1 MSEGR
6 LQNAQKVLSGIAKEQ
21 GIKDFF
27 SGSEHWGNYVT
38 KHPEEN
44 RGEAVERPAP
54 IVGYM
59 PPHLRGNTS
68 PEFSPLGR
76 SQAPSPPKSNSYKRR
91 HRLGQYRPISPSRR
105 MGHRPSRS
113 PPRYSRRRNPSP
125 PRRMGRSPSRSPPRY
140 SRRMG
145 RSPSRSSSR
154 SPPRYSRR
162 LGRSPSPPRGRRY
175 GSRSPPRRG
184 Y

>member
-6 LQNAQKVLSGIAKEQ
+6 LQQAQNALSGIAKEQ

-27 SGSEHWGNYVT
+27 AGNEHWGNYVT

-44 RGEAVERPAP
+44 RGEAVQRPAP
-54 IVGYM
+54 IVGYV
-59 PPHLRGNTS
+59 PPHLRDNTS

-91 HRLGQYRPISPSRR
+91 HRLGQYRPRS
-105 MGHRPSRS
+105 PSRS
-113 PPRYSRRRNPSP
+113 PPRYSRRRSPSRSP
-125 PRRMGRSPSRSPPRY
+125 PRYSRRRSPSRSPPRY

-145 RSPSRSSSR
+145 RSPSPPRGRRSPSR

-162 LGRSPSPPRGRRY
+162 RSPSPPRGRRY